1 VLYDVASI
9 TDYAPIFDIM
19 TDSYT
24 DGFLT
29 GRANGLLTWRNTNF
43 FGLND
48 NLKFALQY
56 QGKNGSGSN
65 NSSRSVYGSN
75 GDGAGIG

>member
-1 VLYDVASI
+1 
-9 TDYAPIFDIM
+9 M

-43 FGLND
+43 C
-48 NLKFALQY
+48 
-56 QGKNGSGSN
+56 GSRQNHG
-65 NSSRSVYGSN
+65 RYRTPR
-75 GDGAGIG
+75 